1 MGRFCGI
8 LGPMYGRFGLK
19 CLFFWPCG
27 VPKEAQDGMFKGA
40 IFKIMECLQ
49 TILFTTLEACQRSH
63 GQVFG
68 RVRWGSFGGFLEELR
83 RSSVLNANVGA
94 VSSCT
99 CVATGVPWALLGST
113 WTRSKG
119 QRMAQVFAFLR
130 VFIVPGVFL
139 KAFWKA
145 LGQQSEQRGHRSCN
159 ICSHEFRLRECG
171 R

>member
-8 LGPMYGRFGLK
+8 LGPMYARFGLK

-49 TILFTTLEACQRSH
+49 NILFTTLEACQRSH

-68 RVRWGSFGGFLEELR
+68 RVRWGSLGGFFEELR

-94 VSSCT
+94 VSRCT
-99 CVATGVPWALLGST
+99 WVAMGVPWALLRST
-113 WTRSKG
+113 WTPLWATAWPKWSF
-119 QRMAQVFAFLR
+119 FAGIFLI
-130 VFIVPGVFL
+130 F
-139 KAFWKA
+139 A
-145 LGQQSEQRGHRSCN
+145 LTSFAYENVGEKN
-159 ICSHEFRLRECG
+159 
-171 R
+171 

>member
-8 LGPMYGRFGLK
+8 LGPMYARFGLK

-68 RVRWGSFGGFLEELR
+68 RVRWGSLGGFFEELR

-94 VSSCT
+94 VSRCT
-99 CVATGVPWALLGST
+99 WVAMGGPWALLGST
-113 WTRSKG
+113 WAPSWATAWPKCS
-119 QRMAQVFAFLR
+119 VFWSFLS
-130 VFIVPGVFL
+130 FL
-139 KAFWKA
+139 
-145 LGQQSEQRGHRSCN
+145 GHS
-159 ICSHEFRLRECG
+159 
-171 R
+171 